1 MGVAAVGGVVLVP
14 GMLGHVI
21 RLLAIGPAGLFG
33 LVRDEA
39 DDPALAVGPVRLS
52 GGTRQVQPG
61 ALLVELAAL
70 ALGKSYSRRFICL
83 TRTAAARALW
93 PATPR

>member
-1 MGVAAVGGVVLVP
+1 MGVAAVGGVVLEV
-14 GMLGHVI
+14 GVLGHVI

-39 DDPALAVGPVRLS
+39 DDRALAVGPGRLS
-52 GGTRQVQPG
+52 GGTRQVQLG

-70 ALGKSYSRRFICL
+70 ALGKVVFFLCSTSLWAAHRESRVSRI
-83 TRTAAARALW
+83 
-93 PATPR
+93 